1 MANVSR
7 INGLNPSKYLNGSPF
22 NGQVTRYYVTAG
34 DATAIFIGDLVKID
48 GGSDG
53 NGVRSVTQAAATQAV
68 CGPVV
73 SFAVNPDNLNV
84 SGIYRAAST
93 ARYVYVADDPNI
105 LCEVQ
110 ANGVVPTAD
119 VGSNANIVVG
129 AGSTTTGASGMQL
142 DYSTTGT
149 TATLPLKIIELVQRP
164 DNDIS
169 STNAKFLVKINN
181 HQLSTGTGTLG
192 I

>member
-1 MANVSR
+1 MANTSR
-7 INGLNPSKYLNGSPF
+7 VNGFNPSKYLNGSPW

-34 DATAIFIGDLVKID
+34 DATAIYIGDLVKID

-53 NGVRSVTQAAATQAV
+53 NGIRSVTQAAASQAV
-68 CGPVV
+68 CGAVV
-73 SFAVNPDNLNV
+73 ACAVNPANLNID
-84 SGIYRAAST
+84 GLYRAAST
-93 ARYVYVADDPNI
+93 ARYVFVADDPNV
-105 LCEVQ
+105 LFEVQ
-110 ANGVVPTAD
+110 ANGTVPTAD

-129 AGSTTTGASGMQL
+129 SGSTVTGQSGMQL

-169 STNAKFLVKINN
+169 STNAKFLVKLNN
-181 HQLSTGTGTLG
+181 HQLQTGTGVVG
-192 I
+192 V